1 MSMLVKKYC
10 RLALLPLLMLALFSC
25 SKQQPAVQESD
36 LSLSLV
42 CEQDFLFSKA
52 GEGSVSAD
60 SLYYFVYA
68 EGESV
73 PLFSARTTF
82 NPSGT
87 TDIRIRLFKDKP
99 YVLAF
104 WAYNSAA
111 DYTISESGTVSFPS
125 NPAANDANLDAFYA
139 KASITGGQGSL
150 SVSLKRAVAKVS
162 VSLSKA
168 LPSAAASSS
177 LSFDSAYRSFSLLD
191 GKVSDLQPL
200 TFSSASCS
208 GTQNVAYAYLF
219 APQNQAHSCTMTLK
233 VLDGTGTELLS
244 TTLNNIPVQ
253 RNIQTNI
260 TYNN

>member
-1 MSMLVKKYC
+1 MSVLLTKYY
-10 RLALLPLLMLALFSC
+10 RLTLLPLIALCMFSC
-25 SKQQPAVQESD
+25 TKQTAVQESD

-87 TDIRIRLFKDKP
+87 TDIKIRLFKDKP

-111 DYTISESGTVSFPS
+111 GYTISESGTVTFPAA
-125 NPAANDANLDAFYA
+125 PAANNSNLDAFYA

-150 SVSLKRAVAKVS
+150 SVTLKRAVAKIN
-162 VSLSKA
+162 VSLSNA
-168 LPSAAASSS
+168 LSGAAESS
-177 LSFDSAYRSFSLLD
+177 LSFDSAHKSFSLLD
-191 GKVSDLQPL
+191 GEVSDDLSTL
-200 TFSSASCS
+200 NFSSASCP
-208 GTQNVAYAYLF
+208 GAQNVAFAYLF
-219 APQNQAHSCTMTLK
+219 APQDQAHSCTMTLT
-233 VLDGTGTELLS
+233 VFGSSALS

>member
-25 SKQQPAVQESD
+25 SKQQPAVQESE

-42 CEQDFLFSKA
+42 CEQDFLSSKA

-60 SLYYFVYA
+60 CLYYFVYA

-73 PLFSARTTF
+73 PLFSAQTAF

-87 TDIRIRLFKDKP
+87 TDIKIRLFKDKP

-111 DYTISESGTVSFPS
+111 GYTISESGTVTFPAA
-125 NPAANDANLDAFYA
+125 PAANNSNLDAFYA

-162 VSLSKA
+162 VSLSLSNA
-168 LPSAAASSS
+168 LTGAASSS

-191 GKVSDLQPL
+191 GEVSDLSAL
-200 TFSSASCS
+200 NFSSASCP

-219 APQNQAHSCTMTLK
+219 APQDHAHSCTMTLN
-233 VLDGTGTELLS
+233 VFGSSALS

-260 TYNN
+260 KYNN

>member
-87 TDIRIRLFKDKP
+87 TDIKIRLFKDKP

-111 DYTISESGTVSFPS
+111 GYTISESGTVTFPAA
-125 NPAANDANLDAFYA
+125 PAANNSNLDAFYA

-150 SVSLKRAVAKVS
+150 SVTLKRAVAKINVN
-162 VSLSKA
+162 LSTA
-168 LPSAAASSS
+168 LSEAATSS
-177 LSFDSAYRSFSLLD
+177 LSFDSAYKSFSLYD
-191 GKVSDLQPL
+191 GEVSDAVALSFNPAFCPD
-200 TFSSASCS
+200 TP
-208 GTQNVAYAYLF
+208 NVAFAYLF
-219 APQNQAHSCTMTLK
+219 APQDQSYRCTMSLK
-233 VLDGTGTELLS
+233 VYDSAQAQLLG
-244 TTLNNIPVQ
+244 TTLANIPVQ

>member
-1 MSMLVKKYC
+1 MSMLVKKYS

-25 SKQQPAVQESD
+25 SKQQPDVQESE

-60 SLYYFVYA
+60 RLYYFVYA
-68 EGESV
+68 EGESE
-73 PLFSARTTF
+73 PLFGAQTPF

-87 TDIRIRLFKDKP
+87 TDLKIRLFKDKP

-111 DYTISESGTVSFPS
+111 GYTISDSGTVTFPS
-125 NPAANDANLDAFYA
+125 NPAANNANLDAFYA

-150 SVSLKRAVAKVS
+150 SVTLKRAVAKIN
-162 VSLSKA
+162 VSLA
-168 LPSAAASSS
+168 TPLPAAATAS
-177 LSFDSAYRSFSLLD
+177 LSFDSAYKTFSLFS
-191 GKVSDLQPL
+191 GEVSDAGTLS
-200 TFSSASCS
+200 FSSASCP
-208 GTQNVAYAYLF
+208 GTQNVAFAYLF
-219 APQNQAHSCTMTLK
+219 APQDQAYRCTMSLK
-233 VLDGTGTELLS
+233 VYDSATAELLGA
-244 TTLNNIPVQ
+244 TLANIPVQ

>member
-1 MSMLVKKYC
+1 MLVKKYC

-25 SKQQPAVQESD
+25 SKQQPAVQESE

-42 CEQDFLFSKA
+42 CEQDFLSSKA

-60 SLYYFVYA
+60 CLYYFVYA
-68 EGESV
+68 EGVSE
-73 PLFSARTTF
+73 PLFSAQTAF

-87 TDIRIRLFKDKP
+87 TDIKIRLFKDKP

-111 DYTISESGTVSFPS
+111 GYSVSERDGTVSFPAA
-125 NPAANDANLDAFYA
+125 PAANDAKIDAFYA

-150 SVSLKRAVAKVS
+150 SVTLKRAVAKIN
-162 VSLSKA
+162 VSLSNA
-168 LPSAAASSS
+168 LSGAAKSS
-177 LSFDSAYRSFSLLD
+177 LSFDSAYKTFSLFS
-191 GKVSDLQPL
+191 GEVSDVGALS
-200 TFSSASCS
+200 FSSASCP

-233 VLDGTGTELLS
+233 VFGSSALS
-244 TTLNNIPVQ
+244 TTLKNIPVQ

-260 TYNN
+260 KYNN

>member
-25 SKQQPAVQESD
+25 SKQQPAVQESE

-42 CEQDFLFSKA
+42 CEQDFLSSKA
-52 GEGSVSAD
+52 GEGGVSANR
-60 SLYYFVYA
+60 LYYFVYA

-73 PLFSARTTF
+73 PLFSAQTAF

-87 TDIRIRLFKDKP
+87 TDIKIRLFKDKP

-111 DYTISESGTVSFPS
+111 GYTISESGTVTFPAA
-125 NPAANDANLDAFYA
+125 PAANNSNLDAFYA

-150 SVSLKRAVAKVS
+150 SVTLKRAVAKIN
-162 VSLSKA
+162 VSLA
-168 LPSAAASSS
+168 TTLPDATTSS
-177 LSFDSAYRSFSLLD
+177 LSFDSAYKTFSLFSGD
-191 GKVSDLQPL
+191 VSNPGDLN
-200 TFSSASCS
+200 FSFDDCPGA
-208 GTQNVAYAYLF
+208 QNVAFAYLF
-219 APQNQAHSCTMTLK
+219 APQDQAHSCTMTLK
-233 VLDGTGTELLS
+233 VFGSSANELLS
-244 TTLNNIPVQ
+244 TTLANIPVQ

>member
-1 MSMLVKKYC
+1 MLVKKYC

-87 TDIRIRLFKDKP
+87 TDIKIRLFKDKP

-111 DYTISESGTVSFPS
+111 GYTISESGTVTFPAA
-125 NPAANDANLDAFYA
+125 PAANNSNLDAFYA

-150 SVSLKRAVAKVS
+150 SVTLKRAVAKVS
-162 VSLSKA
+162 VSLPKA
-168 LPSAAASSS
+168 PLGAASSS

-191 GKVSDLQPL
+191 GEVSDLSTL
-200 TFSSASCS
+200 NFSSASCP

-219 APQNQAHSCTMTLK
+219 APQDHAHSCTMTLN
-233 VLDGTGTELLS
+233 VFGSSALS

-260 TYNN
+260 TYKN

>member
-1 MSMLVKKYC
+1 MLVKKYA
-10 RLALLPLLMLALFSC
+10 RVALLPILMLALFSC

-60 SLYYFVYA
+60 RLYYFVYA

-87 TDIRIRLFKDKP
+87 TDIKIRLFKDKP

-111 DYTISESGTVSFPS
+111 GYTISESGTVSFPAA
-125 NPAANDANLDAFYA
+125 PEANDANLDAFYA

-150 SVSLKRAVAKVS
+150 SVTLKRAVAKIN
-162 VSLSKA
+162 VSLSSA
-168 LPSAAASSS
+168 LSGAAASS
-177 LSFDSAYRSFSLLD
+177 LSFDSACKTFFLYD
-191 GKVSDLQPL
+191 GEVSDAGALSFRAATCPD
-200 TFSSASCS
+200 
-208 GTQNVAYAYLF
+208 TQNVAFACLF
-219 APQNQAHSCTMTLK
+219 APQDQAYSCSMSLK
-233 VLDGTGTELLS
+233 VYDSTPAELLG
-244 TTLNNIPVQ
+244 TTLANIPVQ

>member
-25 SKQQPAVQESD
+25 SKQQPAVQESE

-42 CEQDFLFSKA
+42 CEQDFLSSKA

-87 TDIRIRLFKDKP
+87 TDIKIRLFKDKP

-111 DYTISESGTVSFPS
+111 GYTISESGTVTFPAA
-125 NPAANDANLDAFYA
+125 PAANNSNLDAFYA

-150 SVSLKRAVAKVS
+150 SVTLKRAVAKINVS
-162 VSLSKA
+162 RSNALSG
-168 LPSAAASSS
+168 AAESS
-177 LSFDSAYRSFSLLD
+177 LSFDSAYKTFSLFS
-191 GKVSDLQPL
+191 GEVSDAVALSFNPAFCPD
-200 TFSSASCS
+200 TP
-208 GTQNVAYAYLF
+208 NVAFAYLF
-219 APQNQAHSCTMTLK
+219 APQNQSYRCTMSLK
-233 VLDGTGTELLS
+233 VYDSTPAELLG
-244 TTLNNIPVQ
+244 TTLANIPVQ

>member
-25 SKQQPAVQESD
+25 SKQQPAVQESG

-42 CEQDFLFSKA
+42 CEQDFLSSKA

-68 EGESV
+68 EGESE
-73 PLFSARTTF
+73 PLFSAQTAF

-87 TDIRIRLFKDKP
+87 TDLKIRLFKDKP

-111 DYTISESGTVSFPS
+111 GYTVTERDGTVTFPS
-125 NPAANDANLDAFYA
+125 NPAANNSNLDAFYA

-162 VSLSKA
+162 VSLSVP
-168 LPSAAASSS
+168 LLGAASSS
-177 LSFDSAYRSFSLLD
+177 LSFDSAHKSFSLLD
-191 GKVSDLQPL
+191 GDVSDDLSTL
-200 TFSSASCS
+200 NFSSASCPDA
-208 GTQNVAYAYLF
+208 QNVAYAYLF
-219 APQNQAHSCTMTLK
+219 APQDHAHSCTMTLN
-233 VLDGTGTELLS
+233 VFGSSALS

-260 TYNN
+260 KYNN